1 VRPHAAANLRRYAR
15 VAPLYDLLDRV
26 LERRYRPGRALVGT
40 HAAGLTVEVGAGT
53 GKYFPYYT
61 PRARV
66 FASDLSRAMLAR
78 ARAKFRPP
86 VRALLVAEA
95 TALPFRDDSAD
106 AIVATFV
113 CCVQDD
119 PRPSL
124 REMARVLKPG
134 GRALCLDYT
143 VPNSAPLR
151 LLMRSVQPIL
161 HLVYGIHWD
170 HDVPRLLEGAGL
182 TVREVRNLW
191 GPVVRY
197 IAAEKP
203 LPPASLDP
211 AFGWTMPREQGPRG
225 APAFRR

>member
-1 VRPHAAANLRRYAR
+1 MRPHAATNRRRYAR
-15 VAPLYDLLDRV
+15 VAPFYDLLDRA
-26 LERRYRPGRALVGT
+26 LEAHYRPGRALIG
-40 HAAGLTVEVGAGT
+40 AQSSGLTVEVGAGT
-53 GKYFPYYT
+53 GKNFPYYT
-61 PRARV
+61 ARACV
-66 FASDLSRAMLAR
+66 FGSDLSRAMLAR
-78 ARAKFRPP
+78 ARARLSAS

-95 TALPFRDDSAD
+95 AALPFRSDSVD
-106 AIVATFV
+106 VVVATFV

-143 VPNSAPLR
+143 VPDSAPLR
-151 LLMRSVQPIL
+151 LLMRSIRPIL

-170 HDVPRLLEGAGL
+170 HDVPRLLAGVGL
-182 TVREVRNLW
+182 TVRDVRNLW

-203 LPPASLDP
+203 LPPVPEVS
-211 AFGWTMPREQGPRG
+211 
-225 APAFRR
+225 